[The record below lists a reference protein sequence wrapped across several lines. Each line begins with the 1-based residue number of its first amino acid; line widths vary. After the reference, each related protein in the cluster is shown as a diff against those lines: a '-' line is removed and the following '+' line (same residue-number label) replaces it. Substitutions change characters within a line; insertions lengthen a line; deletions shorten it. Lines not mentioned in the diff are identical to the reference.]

1 MLKIKETA
9 FNQYTL
15 ALIVIFAINGF
26 FKWHFF
32 SGLVMADDFSYGVYS
47 YSLFRLPLPWNM
59 DMDFRTLRFALL
71 LPVALLFRFLPPTE
85 FVAVLYPM
93 ILSFGSI
100 LLGYLIGK
108 KLYGPVAGVFT
119 AFVIATFPADIRY
132 GTMLLPDIVVPFY
145 LGLAVWAFIN
155 AETGS
160 GYRVKLWY
168 LLLGFS
174 VFLAFNARENSY
186 YFLLFFVPF
195 VFSIKRWKNGFY
207 LIAPGFAIPVLLL
220 YTIYFFKSGDFL
232 YNLHLAQKT
241 RDPLIASG
249 YIPDNSL
256 NWKQFFYFMFPGFF
270 ADITGK
276 PGFISE
282 TFGFSFVVGV
292 PCLFYTTIK
301 SLIKRNWKLLIA
313 PWWFLIGYLY
323 LEFGTLSFEHYQMMK
338 KLPRF
343 LLVVTPALALGYGV
357 VLSDI
362 TGFTTIKT
370 GKVTKWVLRVISGF
384 VIIAVVFLQIFTLLE
399 VLPPQKASFDA
410 NMAKF
415 RWGYYEVL
423 KDLPRESVYTTGGWW
438 FNKLSFYFL
447 PDLRFADTSWR
458 RSDML
463 LNLLKVEKPSEL
475 AGTYVIIDH
484 SHFTGENDLGIMHSY
499 DSFGSYVQVP
509 PKEWELLGINHG
521 VEIYSVPEDWRYIE
535 PDGQELALNS
545 LLRSIKIGDGMLF
558 IYSLHPDF
566 LSSLN
571 ETQANNLI
579 KILLSKNNPG
589 RAELLKSRLEYKK
602 HNGKWKILF
611 KLN

>member
-1 MLKIKETA
+1 MLRIKKTG

-26 FKWHFF
+26 FKWYFF

-59 DMDFRTLRFALL
+59 DMDFRVLRFALL

-93 ILSFGSI
+93 ILSFGAI
-100 LLGYLIGK
+100 LLGYLIGR
-108 KLYGPVAGVFT
+108 KLYGPIAGVFT
-119 AFVIATFPADIRY
+119 AFVIATFPADMRY

-145 LGLAVWAFIN
+145 LGLAVLAFVN
-155 AETGS
+155 AEAGS

-168 LLLGFS
+168 LLSGFS
-174 VFLAFNARENSY
+174 VFMAFNARENSY

-195 VFSIKRWKNGFY
+195 MFSVKRWVKGFY
-207 LIAPGFAIPVLLL
+207 MIGAGFAIPVLLL
-220 YTIYFFKSGDFL
+220 YTIYYFKSGDFL

-241 RDPLIASG
+241 RDPHIASG

-256 NWKQFFYFMFPGFF
+256 NWRQFFYFMFPGFF
-270 ADITGK
+270 KEITGRS
-276 PGFISE
+276 GFISE
-282 TFGFSFVVGV
+282 TFGFSFVIGV
-292 PCLFYTTIK
+292 PCILYSTAK
-301 SLIKRNWKLLIA
+301 SFVKRNWKFLIA

-362 TGFTTIKT
+362 TSLSAKIN
-370 GKVTKWVLRVISGF
+370 GKITKGIIRIISGLMI
-384 VIIAVVFLQIFTLLE
+384 VAIVFLQILTLLE
-399 VLPPQKASFDA
+399 VLPSQKAGFDA
-410 NMAKF
+410 NMAKYK
-415 RWGYYEVL
+415 WGYHEIL
-423 KDLPRESVYTTGGWW
+423 KNLPLKPVYATGGWW
-438 FNKLSFYFL
+438 FNRLSFYFL
-447 PDLRFADTSWR
+447 PDLRFVDTSWG

-463 LNLLKVEKPSEL
+463 RNLIEVKNPSEL
-475 AGTYVIIDH
+475 AGSYVIIDH
-484 SHFTGENDLGIMHSY
+484 THFTGENDLKIMHSF

-509 PKEWELLGINHG
+509 PKEWELMGINHG
-521 VEIYSVPEDWRYIE
+521 VEIYNVPEDWIYID
-535 PDGQELALNS
+535 PDGQELALNA
-545 LLRSIKIGDGMLF
+545 LLRSLEVGDGMLF
-558 IYSLHPDF
+558 IYNLHPDF
-566 LSSLN
+566 LSNLN
-571 ETQANNLI
+571 KEEANNLI
-579 KILLSKNNPG
+579 RILSNKNNPE
-589 RAELLKSRLEYKK
+589 RAELLESRLEYKM